1 MHGTEL
7 IGLCAGLLTTA
18 ANVPQVLKTWRER
31 SADGLSRR
39 MLLTL
44 SAGLAVWVW
53 YGLLQHDLPIIVT
66 NLFALLLSTTLLI
79 LKRRFDKRSHPE
91 RKLVAG
97 RRSELPVTS
106 DLLEQRS
113 ENSLSHT
120 EKRNPDPAW

>member
-1 MHGTEL
+1 MQGTEL

-53 YGLLQHDLPIIVT
+53 YGFLQQDLPITVT

-79 LKRRFDKRSHPE
+79 MIDFELGCCSAPSASAAK
-91 RKLVAG
+91 AG
-97 RRSELPVTS
+97 P
-106 DLLEQRS
+106 
-113 ENSLSHT
+113 
-120 EKRNPDPAW
+120 